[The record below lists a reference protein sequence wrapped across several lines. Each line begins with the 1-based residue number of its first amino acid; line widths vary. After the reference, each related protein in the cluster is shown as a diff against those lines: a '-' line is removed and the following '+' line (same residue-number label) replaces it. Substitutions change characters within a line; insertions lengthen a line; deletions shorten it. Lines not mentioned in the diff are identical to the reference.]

1 MGRCGK
7 LHLAFA
13 EKSRIILKGKY
24 EEEGSGGAKNLVKF
38 ISAFCFSPA
47 FSKNLTDGSDR
58 RLAS

>member
-1 MGRCGK
+1 MVLTLKMGRCGK

-38 ISAFCFSPA
+38 ISVFCFSPA
-47 FSKNLTDGSDR
+47 FS
-58 RLAS
+58 